1 MSFHSSKTI
10 AAAGTQEPLVATSVT
25 LPTERFCARVT
36 ITAKPANTGYVY
48 VGESDVSSTVFAF
61 RLAASESV
69 TLGMGE
75 TRGNSIDLA
84 TVYIDTSVNDEGV
97 DFYAE
102 QI

>member
-25 LPTERFCARVT
+25 TPTQRFCARVT
-36 ITAKPANTGYVY
+36 IAAKPGNLGYVY
-48 VGESDVSSTVFAF
+48 VGESDVSSTVYAV
-61 RLAASESV
+61 RLAAGESF
-69 TLGMGE
+69 TIGMGE
-75 TRGNSIDLA
+75 TRGNGIDLA
-84 TVYIDTSVNDEGV
+84 TVYIDVDTNAEGV